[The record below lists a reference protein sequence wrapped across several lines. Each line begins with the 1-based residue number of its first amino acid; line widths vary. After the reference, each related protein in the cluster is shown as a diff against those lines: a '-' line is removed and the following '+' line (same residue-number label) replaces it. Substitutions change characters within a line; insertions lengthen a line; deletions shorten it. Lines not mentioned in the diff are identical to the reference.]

1 MTISFKR
8 ISQSVP
14 VLFALVLVVLSAV
27 TVLLPTKH
35 AYAANTITQPLVWAD
50 ADHTNLVDAKNVV
63 FVPLGWFCP
72 AGGGAQMT
80 KGSGTN
86 ITIDDGV
93 KPDDKDT
100 VEVPADTEAGSGAK
114 KVKVPKCNSNAGQAA
129 SYAWVTQ
136 FSSGTNFVVWTAGR
150 PTKTDVDA
158 QHKPINADIG
168 YDSYAALTEITG
180 SGSWNG
186 QKQIKVIKVDTSKA
200 GAVDAGK
207 ASNSDNTTPTDTCP
221 INTWGLRWIG
231 CPLFDAANQAIN
243 KLEAVVTSWL
253 ANDVNGIFG
262 GSNACKATGDTS
274 CAYYSAWNSFRVLAI
289 SLIIIAGIIMVV
301 SEATGLAI
309 FDAYTIR
316 KVLPRLL
323 ISVILIAISW
333 WLMKFVVQFFNNIS
347 AWVASLISWPFHDV
361 INSASHGKPWSIV
374 GQWAVILGAI
384 LVLGPFGILSYAGTI
399 FLALAVGW
407 ITLVVRRMLIIFAIM
422 SAPLFIACF
431 IMPNTQKLG
440 KFWRDGFIGL
450 LLMGPVF
457 TLAVTLGQITAAVS
471 NKDGNSDPFGIIS
484 FACLVLPIM
493 SIPVLFS
500 KIGGSVAG
508 LIGFVNDKSKG
519 SFDRLKNYRTN
530 EIQRRGQRAKSGEL
544 FGSGMLR
551 GGAAD
556 KMNAFTSKAA
566 LGAKGNFG
574 MGAKGREAY
583 EQRMA
588 LLSAQHAKS
597 DAGQAGQFNDDM
609 LKAQLYGSGAE
620 ARRNLAQ
627 EHNMWAKNDDGTFKL
642 DANGNRVADTAR
654 IDRAMAAAK
663 ANGGWGKAR
672 QVYAAKQLA
681 VTGTGYDNAQQML
694 QSIARASGG
703 NESMIAAMVGD
714 ARGASKKAGRSD
726 LGGPSFDDLYST
738 AVNESRAM
746 SGARDANGNLTHT
759 APTAEHYRG
768 MGVRAFQNTDGAT
781 LSRDKGASIKNITND
796 LYSELNSVHAQAR
809 AATDEHTRQGFENQ
823 AAALTEQ
830 IKNFQQTAGVYA
842 APAHSRTIHENI
854 IAPDRGER
862 RPDGSYSG
870 PNIIQNI
877 TNMSSPNPGR
887 QQVVYTRQEGTD
899 ASGAPTVSYVQNV
912 NTTGAAPA
920 PMPHMQQQA
929 EIYRNSRN
937 AGSNGDLNDPRLP
950 DRD

>member
-14 VLFALVLVVLSAV
+14 VLFALVLVVLSAA

-50 ADHTNLVDAKNVV
+50 NDHTNLVDAKNVV

-72 AGGGAQMT
+72 TAGGGQIT

-86 ITIDDGV
+86 ISIDDDA

-100 VEVPADTEAGSGAK
+100 VEVPADTEAGSGAN

-136 FSSGTNFVVWTAGR
+136 FSSGTNFVVWTAGK
-150 PTKTDVDA
+150 PTKNSVDA

-168 YDSYAALTEITG
+168 YDSYAALTELTG
-180 SGSWNG
+180 SGSFNG

-221 INTWGLRWIG
+221 IDTWGLRWIA
-231 CPLFDAANQAIN
+231 CPLVLAAQSAVE

-262 GSNACKATGDTS
+262 GSNACKATTDTS

-301 SEATGLAI
+301 SEATGIAI

-333 WLMKFVVQFFNNIS
+333 WLMKFVIQFFNNIS
-347 AWVASLISWPFHDV
+347 AWLASLVSWPFHSV
-361 INSASHGKPWSIV
+361 LNTPTNGKPWSIV
-374 GQWAVILGAI
+374 GQWTIIVAAI
-384 LVLGPFGILSYAGTI
+384 AVLGPFGILSYAGTV

-450 LLMGPVF
+450 LLMGPIF
-457 TLAVTLGQITAAVS
+457 TLAVTLGQVTAAVS
-471 NKDGNSDPFGIIS
+471 NKGGNGDPFGIIS

-530 EIQRRGQRAKSGEL
+530 EVARRGQRAKSGEL
-544 FGSGMLR
+544 FGNGMAR
-551 GGAAD
+551 GKLANGL
-556 KMNAFTSKAA
+556 NSLTSNAA
-566 LGAKGNFG
+566 LGARGNFG
-574 MGAKGREAY
+574 MGAKGKEAY
-583 EQRMA
+583 EQRMN

-609 LKAQLYGSGAE
+609 LRAQARYNNASD
-620 ARRNLAQ
+620 ARRNMARDY
-627 EHNMWAKNDDGTFKL
+627 NMYNEDGSE
-642 DANGNRVADTAR
+642 DTAR
-654 IDRAMAAAK
+654 VDRAISAAK

-694 QSIARASGG
+694 QTIAAASGG
-703 NESMIAAMVGD
+703 NESMIASMVGD

-726 LGGPSFDDLYST
+726 LGGPSFQDLHDT
-738 AVNESRAM
+738 AVSEARAM
-746 SGARDANGNLTHT
+746 SGARDANGNFIHT
-759 APTAEHYRG
+759 APTAENYRTL
-768 MGVRAFQNTDGAT
+768 GVKAFQNTDGAT

-796 LYSELNSVHAQAR
+796 LYSELNAVHARAR
-809 AATDEHTRQGFENQ
+809 SATSEEDRQKYEGQ

-830 IKNFQQTAGVYA
+830 IKNFQQTAGIYA
-842 APAHSRTIHENI
+842 APAHSKTIHDNI

-862 RPDGSYSG
+862 RPDGSMSG

-877 TNMSSPNPGR
+877 TNMSSPRQGQ
-887 QQVVYTRQEGTD
+887 QQVVYNRQETPDPTAPGGTR
-899 ASGAPTVSYVQNV
+899 VSYVQNV
-912 NTTGAAPA
+912 STTGAAPA

-929 EIYRNSRN
+929 EIYRNSRGGN
-937 AGSNGDLNDPRLP
+937 NNGDLNDPRLP
-950 DRD
+950 GADD